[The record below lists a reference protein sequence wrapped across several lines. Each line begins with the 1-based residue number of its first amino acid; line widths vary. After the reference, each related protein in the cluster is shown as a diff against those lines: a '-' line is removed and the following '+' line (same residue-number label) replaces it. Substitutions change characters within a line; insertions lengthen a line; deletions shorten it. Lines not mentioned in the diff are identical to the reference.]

1 MPVDQR
7 LCESCNMVEDECH
20 VIMHCSLY
28 DDIRTQLFTE
38 IACFL
43 ALLMGL
49 RLHKKCNQGNKYMEM
64 CRTILC
70 INICNLFHEEVRG

>member
-1 MPVDQR
+1 M
-7 LCESCNMVEDECH
+7 
-20 VIMHCSLY
+20 
-28 DDIRTQLFTE
+28 TE

-49 RLHKKCNQGNKYMEM
+49 RSHKTCNQGNKYMEM

-70 INICNLFHEEVRG
+70 INICNLFHERERARVGDYLDLTIKFHDYSKFFTAFDVAIISK

>member
-1 MPVDQR
+1 M
-7 LCESCNMVEDECH
+7 
-20 VIMHCSLY
+20 
-28 DDIRTQLFTE
+28 TE

-49 RLHKKCNQGNKYMEM
+49 RSHKTCNQGNKYMEM

-70 INICNLFHEEVRG
+70 INTGACPGGGGPKGPPPPRN

>member
-1 MPVDQR
+1 MT
-7 LCESCNMVEDECH
+7 EM
-20 VIMHCSLY
+20 I
-28 DDIRTQLFTE
+28 E

-49 RLHKKCNQGNKYMEM
+49 GSHKICNQGNKYMEK

-70 INICNLFHEEVRG
+70 INICNLFHEGVRG